1 MKNRVGLLIDDRY
14 LHHTISRPSPENPER
29 IRRLSSIVRDRYGR
43 VCHMYPA
50 RLADTVDV
58 EAVHSRFYLDQ
69 LRLHA
74 QNSDPYSYDRDTYL
88 MEHSYFTAELAAGGC
103 LELADRIMDGTLD
116 HGFAMIRPPGHHAE
130 PGRGMGFCIFNN
142 VSVTAQYL
150 RRKYHLN
157 RILILDFDAH
167 HGNGTQEV
175 FYDTEEVLVVSV
187 HQRDLF
193 PFSGKATE
201 AGSGKGE
208 GYTINVPVFSQFG
221 DVEYTFLLGRIL
233 QSVVEQY
240 LPQIIL
246 VSAGYDGHR
255 DETISGTLLSTEW
268 YGMVTTM
275 LKQYAREVCGDRLLM
290 ILEGGYNPISLE
302 ESVLATLESLVLPT
316 RKDRIGVFFSERAN
330 QILKNHPLHSNWTL
344 Q

>member
-1 MKNRVGLLIDDRY
+1 MVDDRY
-14 LHHTISRPSPENPER
+14 LHHAISRPSQENPER
-29 IRRLSSIVRDRYGR
+29 LRRLAAIVRDRYR
-43 VCHMYPA
+43 QKCRMYPA
-50 RLADTVDV
+50 RTAERVDI

-69 LRLHA
+69 LRQHA
-74 QNSDPYSYDRDTYL
+74 GNADPFSYDRDTYL
-88 MEHSYFTAELAAGGC
+88 MEDSFFTAELAAGGC

-116 HGFAMIRPPGHHAE
+116 HGFALIRPPGHHAE

-142 VSVTAQYL
+142 ISVTAQYL

-175 FYDTEEVLVVSV
+175 FYDTDEVLVVSV

-193 PFSGKATE
+193 PFTGKADET
-201 AGSGKGE
+201 GSGQGD
-208 GYTINVPVFSQFG
+208 GYTINMPVFAQFG
-221 DVEYTFLLGRIL
+221 DLEYTFLLGRVL
-233 QSVVEQY
+233 QSVMEQY

-268 YGMVTTM
+268 YSLITAM
-275 LKQYAREVCGDRLLM
+275 LKQYAHEVCGDRLLM
-290 ILEGGYNPISLE
+290 ILEGGYNPASLE
-302 ESVLATLESLVLPT
+302 VSVLTTIDSLLT
-316 RKDRIGVFFSERAN
+316 MRRDKIGIFYSERAN
-330 QILKNHPLHSNWTL
+330 QILKNHPLRSCWTL